1 MLPCGGGRFDCWAA
15 QQPTTSARAAPK
27 PPQPCA
33 SSCSMSSR
41 RHALML
47 IVLAGCAAPNGP
59 CLLRTPHLGV
69 PRSVFVPRAP
79 RLLLLDRAIWI
90 LTCSVNIRLSP
101 ASFQYADTLRCCGF
115 DAVTSWKLA
124 VRTASQPLALGC
136 DSRSDLLRPPGSA
149 WLTKGGLKVA
159 SLLARFMLKS
169 VDIHN
174 GISDFGMLKSS
185 LYQRDTDM
193 IYQMKS

>member
-1 MLPCGGGRFDCWAA
+1 VLPCGGGRFDCWAA

-101 ASFQYADTLRCCGF
+101 ASFHYADTLRCCGF
-115 DAVTSWKLA
+115 DAVTSCKLA

-159 SLLARFMLKS
+159 SLLAHFMLKS
-169 VDIHN
+169 VDIHH
-174 GISDFGMLKSS
+174 GISDFHTSTSS
-185 LYQRDTDM
+185 VPA
-193 IYQMKS
+193 IY

>member
-1 MLPCGGGRFDCWAA
+1 MLGG
-15 QQPTTSARAAPK
+15 PTTSARAASKTPR
-27 PPQPCA
+27 PCT

-47 IVLAGCAAPNGP
+47 VVLAGSNGP
-59 CLLRTPHLGV
+59 VFSGPLIGV

-101 ASFQYADTLRCCGF
+101 ASFHYADTLRCCGF

-159 SLLARFMLKS
+159 SLLAHFMLKS
-169 VDIHN
+169 VDIHH
-174 GISDFGMLKSS
+174 GISDFHTSTSS
-185 LYQRDTDM
+185 VPA
-193 IYQMKS
+193 IY